1 VKKIL
6 KISFQDT
13 KIDLN
18 FSSTRGGQ
26 NLNQQIS
33 IIHFFKIRITMY
45 RSP

>member
-6 KISFQDT
+6 KISFPDT